1 MNTASKFCFTL
12 FNKLKIMIT
21 WTKYKTA
28 IQRNCT
34 NLIETEQVVMFWR
47 NNLFANTLIYLLPLC
62 FIALVP
68 SVILIIS
75 TKFYIIAVVDFV
87 VVATIFFVAFMPKL
101 GLKIRKIIFISTVY
115 MLSFMLLFY
124 VGIVGSGMVYLLTAC
139 LFTILI
145 FPLSGY
151 WPAWINFLFCFIYG
165 CLIYFNLLPSNN
177 SITFTL
183 GEWVAISTNLIF
195 VSFLFTILIPGL
207 FKSLQTTINKELD
220 LQNELMIEKSALTI
234 ALKKLSQKN
243 EELEQFSYIASH
255 DLQEPLRMISGF
267 LKQIEN
273 KYNDKLDEKGK
284 QYIYFAVDG
293 AQRMHRIILDLL
305 EYSRAGKIEAA
316 KEKVDINN
324 LFIEINILFQRQIK
338 EKGASISCTNLP
350 VLFTYRTLIEQVF
363 QNLISNALK
372 YSETV
377 NKLKISISS
386 KDIGSHWLFAVEDNG
401 IGIDPEYF
409 KKIFVIFQ
417 RLHNKNEYSGTG
429 LGLAIC
435 QKVIDYLGGEIWVE
449 SNFGKGSIF
458 YFTVLKDKKT

>member
-1 MNTASKFCFTL
+1 
-12 FNKLKIMIT
+12 MIT
-21 WTKYKTA
+21 WIKYKTA

-34 NLIETEQVVMFWR
+34 NLIDTEQMVMFWR

-62 FIALVP
+62 LIALVP

-87 VVATIFFVAFMPKL
+87 AVAAIFFVAFMPRL
-101 GLKIRKIIFISTVY
+101 GLNIRKIIFISTIY
-115 MLSFMLLFY
+115 ILSFILLFY
-124 VGIVGSGMVYLLTAC
+124 LGVVGSGMVYLLTAC

-145 FPLSGY
+145 FPLSGN

-177 SITFTL
+177 SITFNL

-207 FKSLQTTINKELD
+207 FKSLQTTITKELD
-220 LQNELMIEKSALTI
+220 LQNELMMEKSALTI
-234 ALKKLSQKN
+234 ALKQLSQKN

-284 QYIYFAVDG
+284 QYIHFAVDG

-338 EKGASISCTNLP
+338 EKGATISCTNLP
-350 VLFTYRTLIEQVF
+350 VLFTHRTLIEQVF
-363 QNLISNALK
+363 QNLVSNALK
-372 YSETV
+372 YSGTI

-449 SNFGKGSIF
+449 SNFGIGSIF
-458 YFTVLKDKKT
+458 YFTVLKDKKTLL

>member
-12 FNKLKIMIT
+12 LIKLKIMIT
-21 WTKYKTA
+21 WIKYKAA
-28 IQRNCT
+28 IKRNCT

-75 TKFYIIAVVDFV
+75 TKFYVIAVLDFV

-101 GLKIRKIIFISTVY
+101 GLKTRKIIFISTVY
-115 MLSFMLLFY
+115 ILSFMLLFY

-207 FKSLQTTINKELD
+207 FKSLQTTITKELD

-449 SNFGKGSIF
+449 SNFRQGSIF

>member
-1 MNTASKFCFTL
+1 
-12 FNKLKIMIT
+12 MIT
-21 WTKYKTA
+21 WIKYKTA

-34 NLIETEQVVMFWR
+34 NLIDTEQMVMFWR

-62 FIALVP
+62 LIALVP

-87 VVATIFFVAFMPKL
+87 AVAAIFFVAFMPRL
-101 GLKIRKIIFISTVY
+101 GLNIRKIIFISTIY
-115 MLSFMLLFY
+115 ILSFILLFY
-124 VGIVGSGMVYLLTAC
+124 LGVVGSGMVYLLTAC

-145 FPLSGY
+145 FPLSGN
-151 WPAWINFLFCFIYG
+151 WPTWINFLFCFIYG

-177 SITFTL
+177 SITFNL

-207 FKSLQTTINKELD
+207 FKSLQTTITKELD
-220 LQNELMIEKSALTI
+220 LQNELMMEKSALTI
-234 ALKKLSQKN
+234 ALKQLSQKN

-284 QYIYFAVDG
+284 QYIHFAVDG

-338 EKGASISCTNLP
+338 EKGATISCTNLP
-350 VLFTYRTLIEQVF
+350 VLFTHRTLIEQVF
-363 QNLISNALK
+363 QNLVSNALK
-372 YSETV
+372 YSGTI

-449 SNFGKGSIF
+449 SNFGIGSIF
-458 YFTVLKDKKT
+458 YFTVLKDKKTLL

>member
-1 MNTASKFCFTL
+1 MIIW
-12 FNKLKIMIT
+12 NKYMA
-21 WTKYKTA
+21 A
-28 IQRNCT
+28 IHRNCT
-34 NLIETEQVVMFWR
+34 NLIETDQVVMFWR
-47 NNLFANTLIYLLPLC
+47 NNLFANTIIYLLPLC
-62 FIALVP
+62 LIALVP
-68 SVILIIS
+68 SVILILS
-75 TKFYIIAVVDFV
+75 TKYYIIAVIDFL
-87 VVATIFFVAFMPKL
+87 AIAAICFVAFMPRL
-101 GLKIRKIIFISTVY
+101 LLNIRKIIFISTVY
-115 MLSFMLLFY
+115 IFSFMLLFY
-124 VGIVGSGMVYLLTAC
+124 LGIVGSGMVYLLTAC
-139 LFTILI
+139 IFTILI
-145 FPLSGY
+145 FPLSGF
-151 WPAWINFLFCFIYG
+151 WPAWINFSFCFIYG
-165 CLIYFNLLPSNN
+165 CLIYFNLLSSTNA
-177 SITFTL
+177 ITFSL

-207 FKSLQTTINKELD
+207 FKSLQTTITKELN
-220 LQNELMIEKSALTI
+220 LQNELMIEKSALTS
-234 ALKKLSQKN
+234 ALKQLSQKN

-316 KEKVDINN
+316 KEKVDVNN
-324 LFIEINILFQRQIK
+324 FFIEINTVFQRQIN
-338 EKGASISCTNLP
+338 ETGATISCTNLP
-350 VLFTYRTLIEQVF
+350 VLFTHRTLLEQVF
-363 QNLISNALK
+363 QNIISNALK
-372 YSETV
+372 YCGTI

-435 QKVIDYLGGEIWVE
+435 QKIIEYLGGEIWVE
-449 SNFGKGSIF
+449 SNLGKGSVF
-458 YFTVLKDKKT
+458 YFTILKDKNV

>member
-1 MNTASKFCFTL
+1 
-12 FNKLKIMIT
+12 MIT
-21 WTKYKTA
+21 WIKYKTA

-62 FIALVP
+62 FIALIP

-87 VVATIFFVAFMPKL
+87 AVAAIFFVAFIPRL
-101 GLKIRKIIFISTVY
+101 DLNIRKIIFISTVY
-115 MLSFMLLFY
+115 ILSFMLLFY
-124 VGIVGSGMVYLLTAC
+124 LGVVGSGMVYLLTAC

-145 FPLSGY
+145 FPLSGN

-207 FKSLQTTINKELD
+207 FKSLQTTITKELD

-234 ALKKLSQKN
+234 ALKQLSQKN

-255 DLQEPLRMISGF
+255 DLQEPLRMISSF

-305 EYSRAGKIEAA
+305 EYSRAGKIEAER
-316 KEKVDINN
+316 EKVDINN

-338 EKGASISCTNLP
+338 EKGVTISCTNLP
-350 VLFTYRTLIEQVF
+350 VLFTHRTLIEQVF

-372 YSETV
+372 YSGTV

-401 IGIDPEYF
+401 IGIDQEYF

>member
-1 MNTASKFCFTL
+1 
-12 FNKLKIMIT
+12 
-21 WTKYKTA
+21 
-28 IQRNCT
+28 
-34 NLIETEQVVMFWR
+34 
-47 NNLFANTLIYLLPLC
+47 
-62 FIALVP
+62 
-68 SVILIIS
+68 
-75 TKFYIIAVVDFV
+75 
-87 VVATIFFVAFMPKL
+87 
-101 GLKIRKIIFISTVY
+101 
-115 MLSFMLLFY
+115 
-124 VGIVGSGMVYLLTAC
+124 
-139 LFTILI
+139 
-145 FPLSGY
+145 
-151 WPAWINFLFCFIYG
+151 
-165 CLIYFNLLPSNN
+165 
-177 SITFTL
+177 
-183 GEWVAISTNLIF
+183 
-195 VSFLFTILIPGL
+195 
-207 FKSLQTTINKELD
+207 
-220 LQNELMIEKSALTI
+220 MIEKSALTI

-316 KEKVDINN
+316 KEQVDINN

-338 EKGASISCTNLP
+338 EKGATISCTNLP
-350 VLFTYRTLIEQVF
+350 ILFTYRTLIEQVF